1 MLRAR
6 ASAACVKCMRHKAEA
21 DAHQR
26 SRGGVQASRGGC
38 IFILLLS
45 RRAALRCCRKISRC
59 GLGGIALGL
68 SPSPRREADGRL
80 TASGTRLRKAATGGA
95 CARLPGTQRG
105 SHGGG
110 GRGGVGMGSTGRR
123 LQQKS
128 EQESRSVSVEGRKE
142 ESRIIP
148 SLNPDTHIYPPTSD
162 PGFPPWVGDCGK
174 GCAAR

>member
-6 ASAACVKCMRHKAEA
+6 ASAACVKCMRHKAQA

-26 SRGGVQASRGGC
+26 SCGGVQASRGGC

-105 SHGGG
+105 SHGGER
-110 GRGGVGMGSTGRR
+110 RGGDGFDR
-123 LQQKS
+123 S
-128 EQESRSVSVEGRKE
+128 ETAAKE
-142 ESRIIP
+142 
-148 SLNPDTHIYPPTSD
+148 
-162 PGFPPWVGDCGK
+162 
-174 GCAAR
+174 